1 MKPWVKRGLAGG
13 LAVAVIVGTYVF
25 VLPQFANYSEVWAQV
40 KTLSWEW
47 ILVLIGAVIFNLATF
62 APPWMAAL
70 PGLGYWSA
78 ETVTQASTAS
88 TYLAPGGPAVGIG
101 ISAAMLFAWGFHADE
116 VALAV
121 TLTGIWNQ
129 LAILGFPTLAL
140 ALLTLTGG
148 DRTSLQTIAMIGL
161 AVFVVVAGGFALA
174 LSSRRNGPPRRRP
187 RREDRQLGAA
197 AASGAARS
205 AGTARASRTSASQA
219 IGLLRRRWH
228 LLTLATLVGQLSVFL
243 VLLACLRALGVGR
256 GRGERDR
263 GVRRLVA
270 GAGARLDPDHAGR
283 PGARRARPD
292 DGARGLRRQPRGRR
306 CRRARLPLP
315 DDRADARARR
325 GRGRDLAPPA
335 PLAGRRAGLEPAL
348 ADQVARAP
356 DDQGDGDDHQDD
368 EPDRARV
375 AEQPRLPG
383 RQPLLR
389 PLRRGHHGDDR
400 QPRP

>member
-1 MKPWVKRGLAGG
+1 LKPWVKRGFAGG

-40 KTLSWEW
+40 RTLSWEW
-47 ILVLIGAVIFNLATF
+47 ILVLIAAVIFNLATF

-129 LAILGFPTLAL
+129 LAILGFPALAL

-148 DRTSLQTIAMIGL
+148 DRTALQTIATIGL

-174 LSSRRNGPPRRRP
+174 LSSAGMARRVGG
-187 RREDRQLGAA
+187 L
-197 AASGAARS
+197 AARWVNRALRLVRRGPVGWNGES
-205 AGTARASRTSASQA
+205 LARFRSQA

-228 LLTLATLVGQLSVFL
+228 VLTLATLVGQLSVFL
-243 VLLACLRALGVGR
+243 VLLACLRALGVGSDEVSLIEVFAGWSLAR
-256 GRGERDR
+256 VLGSIPITPG
-263 GVRRLVA
+263 GLGLVELGLTTVLA
-270 GAGARLDPDHAGR
+270 GFGGNHAGVVAAVLVYR
-283 PGARRARPD
+283 FLTIVPTLVLGAAAAATWRRYRRAATPEPE
-292 DGARGLRRQPRGRR
+292 GL
-306 CRRARLPLP
+306 
-315 DDRADARARR
+315 
-325 GRGRDLAPPA
+325 PPS
-335 PLAGRRAGLEPAL
+335 
-348 ADQVARAP
+348 
-356 DDQGDGDDHQDD
+356 
-368 EPDRARV
+368 
-375 AEQPRLPG
+375 
-383 RQPLLR
+383 
-389 PLRRGHHGDDR
+389 
-400 QPRP
+400 

>member
-1 MKPWVKRGLAGG
+1 MKPWVKRGLGGG
-13 LAVAVIVGTYVF
+13 LAIAVIVGTYVF

-47 ILVLIGAVIFNLATF
+47 ILVLIAAVIFNLATF

-148 DRTSLQTIAMIGL
+148 DRTSLQTIATIGL

-174 LSSRRNGPPRRRP
+174 LSSAGMARRVGDLAG
-187 RREDRQLGAA
+187 EDRQLGAA
-197 AASGAARS
+197 AGPA
-205 AGTARASRTSASQA
+205 
-219 IGLLRRRWH
+219 
-228 LLTLATLVGQLSVFL
+228 
-243 VLLACLRALGVGR
+243 
-256 GRGERDR
+256 
-263 GVRRLVA
+263 
-270 GAGARLDPDHAGR
+270 R
-283 PGARRARPD
+283 PGRLERREPGALPQPGDRPAAAALAPAHARNPRRA
-292 DGARGLRRQPRGRR
+292 AL
-306 CRRARLPLP
+306 RLP
-315 DDRADARARR
+315 RAPGLSARARGG
-325 GRGRDLAPPA
+325 GRTR
-335 PLAGRRAGLEPAL
+335 
-348 ADQVARAP
+348 
-356 DDQGDGDDHQDD
+356 
-368 EPDRARV
+368 
-375 AEQPRLPG
+375 
-383 RQPLLR
+383 
-389 PLRRGHHGDDR
+389 
-400 QPRP
+400 